1 MADERVFLIAWLKPK
16 PGNEDEMAEL
26 LGGMC
31 APSRGEEGCIFY
43 NLFKATD
50 EAGAFHFIECWK
62 SQAALDAH
70 REEPHY
76 KNFRAKLPDLLAE
89 PVGVKFLEALDS
101 TAG

>member
-1 MADERVFLIAWLKPK
+1 
-16 PGNEDEMAEL
+16 
-26 LGGMC
+26 MC
-31 APSRGEEGCIFY
+31 APSRAEEGCIFY

-50 EAGAFHFIECWK
+50 EAGAFHFIEYWK

-89 PVGVKFLEALDS
+89 PVGVKILEALDS
-101 TAG
+101 TMG

>member
-16 PGNEDEMAEL
+16 PGKEDEMAEL

-31 APSRGEEGCIFY
+31 APSRAEEGCIFY
-43 NLFKATD
+43 NLYRATD

-76 KNFRAKLPDLLAE
+76 KVFRRNCPTCSRSPWA
-89 PVGVKFLEALDS
+89 
-101 TAG
+101 

>member
-1 MADERVFLIAWLKPK
+1 
-16 PGNEDEMAEL
+16 MAEL

-31 APSRGEEGCIFY
+31 APSRNEAGCIFY
-43 NLFKATD
+43 DLYRATD

-76 KNFRAKLPDLLAE
+76 KNFREKLPDLLAE
-89 PVGVKFLEALDS
+89 PVGVKFLEAVDS
-101 TAG
+101 TTG